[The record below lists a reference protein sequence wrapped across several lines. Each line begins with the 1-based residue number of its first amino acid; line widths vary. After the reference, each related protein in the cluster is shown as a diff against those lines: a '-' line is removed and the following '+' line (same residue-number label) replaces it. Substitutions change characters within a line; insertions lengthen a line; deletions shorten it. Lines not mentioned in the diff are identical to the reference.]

1 MNTTIP
7 AAGSPVAPGGP
18 RAAGTVLRAA
28 VYIDGFNLYHA
39 IDDLGAPHLKWLNL
53 GALSERIIRK
63 GEALERVVWCS
74 AVNTKNTQRMLRWR
88 AYRKAQE
95 TVGVIVMQGHF
106 TEEPRRCDRGH
117 NYFHPT
123 EKEGDVNLAI
133 SLISD
138 AHLGLC
144 DVAYMVTA
152 DSDQVATARLF
163 RIRFPDKQIV
173 SVAPP
178 GRRHSKEIIA
188 SCHDTRSIRRD
199 VIENCLFPG
208 PTIIRNGQLVAAR
221 PAEYEPHRGG
231 GRRKFEIG
239 PANEN

>member
-7 AAGSPVAPGGP
+7 AAGSPAAPGGP
-18 RAAGTVLRAA
+18 RAAGTVLKAA

-39 IDDLGAPHLKWLNL
+39 IADLGAPHLKWVNL
-53 GALSERIIRK
+53 RALSERIIRR
-63 GEALERVVWCS
+63 GENLTRVAWCS
-74 AVNTKNTQRMLRWR
+74 AVNTKNAQKMLRWR

-95 TVGVIVMQGHF
+95 SVGVIVMQGHF
-106 TEEPRRCDRGH
+106 TEEPRRCDQGH

-123 EKEGDVNLAI
+123 EKEGDVNFAI

-138 AHLGLC
+138 AHLGLY

-152 DSDQVATARLF
+152 DSDQVATAKLF
-163 RIRFPDKQIV
+163 RTRFPNKAIV

-188 SCHDTRSIRRD
+188 SCHDTRSIRRE

-208 PTIIRNGQLVAAR
+208 PTIIRDGRLVAAR
-221 PAEYEPHRGG
+221 PAQYEPPPGWRPPQ
-231 GRRKFEIG
+231 I
-239 PANEN
+239 